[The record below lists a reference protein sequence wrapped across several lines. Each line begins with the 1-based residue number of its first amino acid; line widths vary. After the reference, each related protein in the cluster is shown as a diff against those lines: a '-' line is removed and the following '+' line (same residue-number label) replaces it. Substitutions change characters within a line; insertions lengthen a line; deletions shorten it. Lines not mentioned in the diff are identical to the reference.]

1 MSDYEK
7 LKPRVLEFE
16 ESLRGNDRA
25 AYGQFGTLVHDLW
38 NEIEWLRSQLGAI
51 SDGPDT
57 AKIKDAMN
65 TVGHSADKLKDHLG
79 V

>member
-1 MSDYEK
+1 MFVE
-7 LKPRVLEFE
+7 L
-16 ESLRGNDRA
+16 
-25 AYGQFGTLVHDLW
+25 
-38 NEIEWLRSQLGAI
+38 EIEWLRSRLGAI
-51 SDGPDT
+51 SDGPDI